1 MARKLSRNAASSV
14 ADDVVSPVLSPV
26 LPVAEAAPDE
36 RHPLR
41 KAVNTLAIV
50 PKSARITTLGR
61 KSYNVLLYQAQEQG
75 LEKDVFRAPL
85 DSVVKGLE
93 FDSND
98 HALIKKHLRAMVST
112 TVEWQSPTT
121 GEGASWNVSGL
132 LAHAKLSKERGQ
144 VWVEWSYAVNLK
156 QELLEPTVFARL
168 RLEVISQL
176 RSHPAV
182 VLYEICTR
190 YRDVGRTARQP
201 WRWWHP
207 VLTGNPPSERTAK
220 LEYRIFKRD
229 TLKPAIAEVTAI
241 TDLDIELIEHKQGR
255 SVDEIQ
261 FRIGAKKQAYV
272 APSRSAQ
279 PVDMA
284 LVARGQ
290 QLGVPEESMEPLLQE
305 HGDDA
310 MRRAL
315 DTLERRLTTAFPEPL
330 RDPLRYL
337 RALLVSESERQARA
351 SESAAEAAQAAAEAQ
366 ARAAASVGHPAGPGG
381 SYAAAAGAA
390 DPLAQAVLRE
400 ATARRRARWQQEW
413 TRRAHE
419 RCAAAIEA
427 LSSDAQRDLEQ
438 SLLDALQGRAAHP
451 SIIKR
456 LGTSGWQH
464 PMVRHEMLRFFGD
477 ASYGEGWDRP
487 SAEQLLEIA
496 AEIGED
502 EPVA

>member
-1 MARKLSRNAASSV
+1 MARTP
-14 ADDVVSPVLSPV
+14 SPSPF
-26 LPVAEAAPDE
+26 LPAPAPAPAEDIQL
-36 RHPLR
+36 LR

-75 LEKDVFRAPL
+75 LDKDVFRTPL
-85 DSVVKGLE
+85 DTVVKGLD

-132 LAHAKLSKERGQ
+132 LAHARLSKERGQ

-176 RSHPAV
+176 RTHAGV

-190 YRDVGRTARQP
+190 YKDIGRTARQP
-201 WRWWHP
+201 WRWWYP
-207 VLTGNPPSERTAK
+207 VLSGNPPSEKMER

-229 TLKPAIAEVTAI
+229 TLKPAIAEVNAI
-241 TDLDIELIEHKQGR
+241 TDLDIELAEHKQGR
-255 SVDEIQ
+255 FVDEIQ
-261 FRIGAKKQAYV
+261 FRIGLKKQGSLSLRR
-272 APSRSAQ
+272 PPE
-279 PVDMA
+279 PVDVA
-284 LVARGQ
+284 LVARAQAMGIS
-290 QLGVPEESMEPLLQE
+290 EEALEPLAQA
-305 HGDDA
+305 HGTVVLDKGLEA
-310 MRRAL
+310 LARRMAS
-315 DTLERRLTTAFPEPL
+315 AYPEPL

-337 RALLVSESERQARA
+337 KTLLSNEAARETLA
-351 SESAAEAAQAAAEAQ
+351 SEAT
-366 ARAAASVGHPAGPGG
+366 PAVP
-381 SYAAAAGAA
+381 AAGAPA
-390 DPLAQAVLRE
+390 AMAREQPSLRR
-400 ATARRRARWQQEW
+400 TRWQVEW
-413 TRRAHE
+413 TRREHE

-427 LSSDAQRDLEQ
+427 MSPEAQRGLEQ
-438 SLLDALQGRAAHP
+438 DLLAALRARDAHP

-464 PMVRHEMLRFFGD
+464 PLVRQEMLRFFGD
-477 ASYGEGWDRP
+477 ATYGAGWDKP
-487 SAEQLLEIA
+487 SAEQLLDIA
-496 AEIGED
+496 SELSAD
-502 EPVA
+502 E